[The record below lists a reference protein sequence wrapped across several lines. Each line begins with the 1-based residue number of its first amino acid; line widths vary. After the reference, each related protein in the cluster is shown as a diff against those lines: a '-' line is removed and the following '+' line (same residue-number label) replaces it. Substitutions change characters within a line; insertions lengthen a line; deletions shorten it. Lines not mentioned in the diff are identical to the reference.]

1 MIERKGSEMIW
12 DAIKSEET
20 GVESKPLFEVYKD
33 GVWEEKDLEVAY
45 RVGNNFIYKF
55 TDKEGYL
62 WTVATDQDGNITDVS
77 RQ

>member
-1 MIERKGSEMIW
+1 MPDKPIYLDCQGSEQSPVFAMFKNDKW
-12 DAIKSEET
+12 
-20 GVESKPLFEVYKD
+20 VEKELKPI
-33 GVWEEKDLEVAY
+33 Y

-55 TDKEGYL
+55 TDEEGYL